1 MYVCSVLQD
10 VAFFWIQRQT
20 FRVQVL

>member
-1 MYVCSVLQD
+1 MHVCSVLQD